1 MKKLETVP
9 VGELQPGMRLA
20 SPVAD
25 EAGRILLPEGTE
37 LSESTI
43 AALGRREIEAVRVE
57 LEVEDD
63 PAVVEQYRRLVAER
77 LDHLFRRA
85 GEGAETR
92 ALYQAIVEYRM
103 EHRS

>member
-1 MKKLETVP
+1 
-9 VGELQPGMRLA
+9 
-20 SPVAD
+20 
-25 EAGRILLPEGTE
+25 
-37 LSESTI
+37 SESTI

-63 PAVVEQYRRLVAER
+63 PAIAEQYRRQVAER

-85 GEGAETR
+85 GDGSDTR
-92 ALYQAIVEYRM
+92 ALYQTVVKYRM